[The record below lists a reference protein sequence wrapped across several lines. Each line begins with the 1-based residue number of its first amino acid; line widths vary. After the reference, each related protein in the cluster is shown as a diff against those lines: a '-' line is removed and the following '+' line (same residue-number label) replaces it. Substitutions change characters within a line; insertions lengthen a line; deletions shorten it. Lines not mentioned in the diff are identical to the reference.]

1 MLEIKVNDKEYK
13 LEYTFRAA
21 EDKSTVQNMFNVL
34 SGSYLIKQVNNAKT
48 ENDVAMAMINGTSER
63 VADIPSIVK
72 NAFYS
77 GLLENHEE
85 ITKEEAYEI
94 MKAYMKE
101 NKINF
106 RKLFDDIKTCME
118 DDGFFEL
125 SGLIAM
131 LETMNQT
138 EEKKKAPKTPQD
150 HKKKSTGTK

>member
-21 EDKSTVQNMFNVL
+21 EDKNTIQNMFNVL
-34 SGSYLIKQVNNAKT
+34 SGAYLIKQVNNAKT
-48 ENDVAMAMINGTSER
+48 ENDVAMAMINGTSEM

-77 GLLENHEE
+77 GLLENHNV
-85 ITKEEAYEI
+85 TKEEAYDI

-106 RKLFDDIKTCME
+106 RKLFDDIKACME

-125 SGLIAM
+125 SGLMAM

-138 EEKKKAPKTPQD
+138 EEKKKTPKTPQD

>member
-21 EDKSTVQNMFNVL
+21 EDKDTIQNMFNVL
-34 SGSYLIKQVNNAKT
+34 SGAYLIKQVNNAKT
-48 ENDVAMAMINGTSER
+48 ENDVAMAMINGTSEM
-63 VADIPSIVK
+63 VADIPSIVI

-77 GLLENHEE
+77 GLLENHNV
-85 ITKEEAYEI
+85 TKEEAYDI
-94 MKAYMKE
+94 MKTYMKE

-106 RKLFDDIKTCME
+106 RKLFDDIKACME

-138 EEKKKAPKTPQD
+138 ENKKTPKTPQD